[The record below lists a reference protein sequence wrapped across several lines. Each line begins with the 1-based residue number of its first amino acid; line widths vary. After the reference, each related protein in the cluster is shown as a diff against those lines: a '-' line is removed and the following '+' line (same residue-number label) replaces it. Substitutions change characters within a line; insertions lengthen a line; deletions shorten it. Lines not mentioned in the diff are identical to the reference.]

1 MKLELK
7 GVKISPPLAVAVL
20 LLFAL
25 SKKLKTFAYK
35 MNFAFLILLLN
46 SASEERFSTS
56 EANSVVKMVS
66 FFCEALIFCTLSPN
80 HRQRTSS
87 SNSKAFTIIKACLQT
102 FLLLQQAM
110 QFSIVLSSFIK
121 VERALCCA
129 ALPP

>member
-7 GVKISPPLAVAVL
+7 GVKISPPLPVAVL

-46 SASEERFSTS
+46 SEERFSTS

-80 HRQRTSS
+80 HRKRTSS

>member
-46 SASEERFSTS
+46 SEERFSTS

-80 HRQRTSS
+80 HRKRTSS